1 MLPDGGWVLRQNR
14 TVITFVLVLIEN
26 IVRVKLLSAAATVL
40 IEQKLSAEVVDILY
54 AEVTLDTDLFNSLLV
69 SSRQNSIGSITDW
82 HRLLLLILEPPAPR
96 T

>member
-69 SSRQNSIGSITDW
+69 SSRQNSIGSITDR